1 MRRAGPPLHSR
12 TSRALAWSAAVAL
25 IVLAA
30 VVALPAPGQPPG
42 ASPPADGYRVSI
54 HVLTWDGSDPDL
66 EPVPD
71 AGAAFKLNPNR
82 WSPSAMPVRVW
93 LNPAGGPSTLPVED
107 LVRGAV
113 SQWSSIE
120 GSAFRFEYAGTTTAD
135 AGACNFANRQLD
147 GRNTITFT
155 TGLPSTTLGVT
166 CSVWGGSGNLREFDI
181 QLNASVN
188 WGPSGSLGPGQ
199 FDLASTILHEL
210 GHGAGLGHPCENTA
224 RCTDDERQ
232 AVMYPALRPREERN
246 VLQADDRAAMVEAY
260 PAPGGQGAG
269 FRLVLPV
276 VSRD

>member
-1 MRRAGPPLHSR
+1 MRRAGSPLLSR
-12 TSRALAWSAAVAL
+12 TNRALAWSAAVAL
-25 IVLAA
+25 IALA
-30 VVALPAPGQPPG
+30 VVAALPLAAETPAQP
-42 ASPPADGYRVSI
+42 SSADGYRVSI

-93 LNPAGGPSTLPVED
+93 LNPAGGPSALPIED
-107 LVRGAV
+107 LVRGAIG
-113 SQWSSIE
+113 QWSSIE

-135 AGACNFANRQLD
+135 AGACNFTNRQLD
-147 GRNTITFT
+147 GRNTVTFT
-155 TGLPSTTLGVT
+155 TSLPSTTLGVT
-166 CSVWGGSGNLREFDI
+166 CSVWSGSGNLREFDI

-210 GHGAGLGHPCENTA
+210 GHGAGLGHPCESAN

-232 AVMYPALRPREERN
+232 AVMYPSLKPREERN

-260 PAPGGQGAG
+260 PAPGGQSAG